1 MQIFVSCFFLSI
13 VSLVIAVLFFSK
25 RLLDF
30 VESEAE
36 LSGSDIEEDDEDDGV
51 SEDSYEVDEG
61 SDIQLSDNEL
71 RNQVNKVHM

>member
-1 MQIFVSCFFLSI
+1 MYSVY
-13 VSLVIAVLFFSK
+13 LFK

-36 LSGSDIEEDDEDDGV
+36 LSGSDIGEDDEEDVGG
-51 SEDSYEVDEG
+51 EDSYEEEEG
-61 SDIQLSDNEL
+61 SDVQLSDNEL